1 MKKTRREMKLQ
12 NQLIILF
19 VGIVAISVGL
29 VGAVS
34 YAKAKKETM
43 QAIEQRLE
51 RETDMM
57 YELVQNLL
65 FMYIGDQEQ
74 FMERVNEGVRKQQA
88 ELMQDGVPAE
98 FFLVAETVRPFY
110 ISRRSQLL
118 LPETLTEHMKKKRN
132 GISYAVINGKDYTL
146 VYRNI
151 QELKGIYVIA
161 VPTSSYMT
169 AVRQMAV
176 FILAATLIS
185 ACAASL
191 VIIAF
196 VRTVIAPIVSLQR
209 AMKKVANGDLSS
221 DLSIISRTR
230 EIQSLSASFQQ
241 MVRNMRE
248 MIYRIS
254 VTTEQLSDKGEQ
266 LKTVSKK
273 TVESNQ
279 ELMEAVGMVKSG
291 AAETASSSDATITF
305 FQRMKED
312 MVRVT
317 DQMEMIQESSQHMN
331 TAALEGGRQIK
342 QLTQSIQALEQEI
355 AQMAGAVKKV
365 ESYSSSVANIV
376 QVIRTIAEQTK
387 YLSLNATIEAA
398 RAGEAGKGFAVVAK
412 EIRRLAEQSG
422 KAVESIAKTTEEMV
436 DVIIAT
442 TKQGMLVSERFSTYM
457 QTAYRSKCSLEELL
471 REIAVV
477 TEKIEGM
484 KRHMGEL
491 ANSVPPMEQ
500 ATISFVSTAQ
510 QTLASAE
517 QMLHSSHT
525 QTTDMKAMYRIGLEL
540 IELGQTLRQSVKQFE
555 TAG

>member
-88 ELMQDGVPAE
+88 ELMQDGMPAE

-291 AAETASSSDATITF
+291 AAETAFSSDATITF

-312 MVRVT
+312 MVQVT

-457 QTAYRSKCSLEELL
+457 QTAYRSKCSFEELL